1 MRSEQS
7 VLNTQKRLIKEL
19 DEVKATL
26 ILDLNRAKIDI
37 NNLRK
42 QISLEAQ
49 LEMINWFLSDE
60 DSIQMTPKLEKR
72 LFNLTKLINSSKEDI
87 FRKD

>member
-7 VLNTQKRLIKEL
+7 LLNTQKRLIKEL

-60 DSIQMTPKLEKR
+60 DYIQMTPKLEKR

>member
-7 VLNTQKRLIKEL
+7 VLNTQRRLIKEL

>member
-7 VLNTQKRLIKEL
+7 LLNTQKRLIKEL

>member
-7 VLNTQKRLIKEL
+7 LLNTQKRLIKEL

-60 DSIQMTPKLEKR
+60 DSIQM
-72 LFNLTKLINSSKEDI
+72 N
-87 FRKD
+87 